1 MMKKYILFAFLLF
14 LSGCGISE
22 DCIKNAGNP
31 VTKEF
36 VISDF
41 DKIRIHA
48 GISLVVKEGQDFKVI
63 IQSGTNI
70 IDNIEVNKEGDFL
83 VIKDNSTCN
92 WTRDFKAAIIYVT
105 APNISEIHSKTE
117 QDIYSDGTLT
127 FPILRLFAL
136 NEAEAGTGDFY
147 FNINNAQTVIESN
160 HVSNFYISGNTAE
173 LLCNFYFGT
182 GKFYGENF
190 ICQNIKIFQRGS
202 NDMILKPM
210 QSISGK
216 ILNTGNVILK
226 NNPPIINVE
235 QLFSGHLIMN

>member
-1 MMKKYILFAFLLF
+1 MMKKYILFVFVLI

-22 DCIKNAGNP
+22 DCVKNAGNP
-31 VTKEF
+31 MTKEF
-36 VISDF
+36 VISNF
-41 DKIRIHA
+41 DKIRVHA
-48 GISLVVKEGQDFKVI
+48 GIALVVKEGPDFKVT

-70 IDNIEVNKEGDFL
+70 IGNIEINKEGDFL
-83 VIKDNSTCN
+83 VAKDNSTCN
-92 WTRDFKAAIIYVT
+92 WTRDFIAATVYVT
-105 APNISEIHSKTE
+105 APNIIEIHSKTE

-136 NEAEAGTGDFY
+136 NEDEAGTGDFY
-147 FNINNAQTVIESN
+147 FNINNGQTVIESN
-160 HVSNFYISGNTAE
+160 HVSNFNISGNTAE

-182 GKFYGENF
+182 GKFNGENF

-202 NDMILKPM
+202 NDMILKPI

-226 NNPPIINVE
+226 NNPPIIDVQ
-235 QLFSGHLIMN
+235 QLFSGHLILN

>member
-1 MMKKYILFAFLLF
+1 MMKKYILFVFVLL
-14 LSGCGISE
+14 LSSCGISE

-31 VTKEF
+31 VTKEI

-41 DKIRIHA
+41 DKIRVHA
-48 GISLVVKEGQDFKVI
+48 GISLVLKEGPDFKVT
-63 IQSGTNI
+63 IQSVKNI
-70 IDNIEVNKEGDFL
+70 IDNIEVNKQGDFL
-83 VIKDNSTCN
+83 VVKDNSTCN
-92 WTRDFKAAIIYVT
+92 WTRDFKAATVYVT
-105 APNISEIHSKTE
+105 APNITEIHSKTE
-117 QDIYSDGTLT
+117 QDIYSDGTLNYPT
-127 FPILRLFAL
+127 LRLFSL

-160 HVSNFYISGNTAE
+160 HVSNFYISGNTSE

-202 NDMILKPM
+202 NDMILKPI

-235 QLFSGHLIMN
+235 QLFSGHLILN

>member
-1 MMKKYILFAFLLF
+1 MMKKYILFVFVLL
-14 LSGCGISE
+14 LSSCGISE

-31 VTKEF
+31 VTKEI

-41 DKIRIHA
+41 DKIRVHA
-48 GISLVVKEGQDFKVI
+48 GISLVVEEGPNFKVT
-63 IQSGTNI
+63 IQSGKNI
-70 IDNIEVNKEGDFL
+70 IDNIEINKQGDFL
-83 VIKDNSTCN
+83 VVKDNSTCN
-92 WTRDFKAAIIYVT
+92 WTRDFKAATVYVT
-105 APNISEIHSKTE
+105 APNITEIHSKTE
-117 QDIYSDGTLT
+117 QDIFSDGTLT
-127 FPILRLFAL
+127 YPTLRLFAL

-147 FNINNAQTVIESN
+147 FNINNGQTVIESN
-160 HVSNFYISGNTAE
+160 HVSNFYISGNTSE

-202 NDMILKPM
+202 NDMILKPI

>member
-1 MMKKYILFAFLLF
+1 MMKKYILLAFVLF

-22 DCIKNAGNP
+22 DCIKNSGDA
-31 VTKEF
+31 VTKEYA
-36 VISDF
+36 ISDF
-41 DKIRIHA
+41 DKIRVHS
-48 GISLVVKEGQDFKVI
+48 GISLVVKEGSDFKVI

-70 IDNIEVNKEGDFL
+70 IGNIEVNKQGDFL
-83 VIKDNSTCN
+83 DIKDNSTCN
-92 WTRDFKAAIIYVT
+92 WTRDFKAATVFVT
-105 APNISEIHSKTE
+105 APNISEIQSKTE
-117 QDIYSDGTLT
+117 QDILSDGTLT

-136 NEAEAGTGDFY
+136 NEDEAGTGDFY
-147 FNINNAQTVIESN
+147 FNINNGQTVIESN

-202 NDMILKPM
+202 NDMILKPI

-226 NNPPIINVE
+226 NNPPVINVE
-235 QLFSGHLIMN
+235 QLFSGYLIMN

>member
-1 MMKKYILFAFLLF
+1 MKKYILFVFVLL
-14 LSGCGISE
+14 LSSCGISE
-22 DCIKNAGNP
+22 DCIKDAGNL
-31 VTKEF
+31 VTKEI

-41 DKIRIHA
+41 DKIRLHT
-48 GISLVVKEGQDFKVI
+48 GISLVLKEGPNFKVT

-70 IDNIEVNKEGDFL
+70 IDNIEINKQGDFL
-83 VIKDNSTCN
+83 VVKDNSTCN
-92 WTRDFKAAIIYVT
+92 WTRDFKAATVYVT
-105 APNISEIHSKTE
+105 APNITEIHSKTE
-117 QDIYSDGTLT
+117 QDIFSDGTLT
-127 FPILRLFAL
+127 YPTLRLFAL

-147 FNINNAQTVIESN
+147 FNINNGQTVIESN
-160 HVSNFYISGNTAE
+160 HVSNFYISGNTSE

-202 NDMILKPM
+202 NDMILKPI

-235 QLFSGHLIMN
+235 QLFSGHLILN

>member
-1 MMKKYILFAFLLF
+1 MMKKYILFVFVLI

-36 VISDF
+36 DISNF
-41 DKIRIHA
+41 DKIRVHA
-48 GISLVVKEGQDFKVI
+48 GIALVVKEGPNFKVI
-63 IQSGTNI
+63 MQSNSNVIG
-70 IDNIEVNKEGDFL
+70 NIELKKEGDFL
-83 VIKDNSTCN
+83 IVKDNSTCN
-92 WTRDFKAAIIYVT
+92 WTRDFKAATVYVT
-105 APNISEIHSKTE
+105 VPNIIEIHSKTE

-136 NEAEAGTGDFY
+136 NEDEAGTGDFY
-147 FNINNAQTVIESN
+147 FNINNTQTVIESN

-182 GKFYGENF
+182 GKFNGENF
-190 ICQNIKIFQRGS
+190 TCQNIKFFQRGS
-202 NDMILKPM
+202 NDMILKPI

-226 NNPPIINVE
+226 NNPPNIDVQ
-235 QLFSGHLIMN
+235 QLFSGHLILN

>member
-31 VTKEF
+31 VTKEIA
-36 VISDF
+36 ISDF

-48 GISLVVKEGQDFKVI
+48 GISLVVKEGPDFKVT

-83 VIKDNSTCN
+83 VLKDNSTCN
-92 WTRDFKAAIIYVT
+92 WTRDFKAATVFVT
-105 APNISEIHSKTE
+105 APNIIEIHSKTE
-117 QDIYSDGTLT
+117 QDIFSDGTLT
-127 FPILRLFAL
+127 FPILRLLAI
-136 NEAEAGTGDFY
+136 NDDEAGTGDFHI
-147 FNINNAQTVIESN
+147 NINNGQTVIESN
-160 HVSNFYISGNTAE
+160 HVSNFYINGSCTE

-202 NDMILKPM
+202 NDMILKPI

-235 QLFSGHLIMN
+235 QLFSGHLILN

>member
-1 MMKKYILFAFLLF
+1 MMKKYILFVFVLI

-22 DCIKNAGNP
+22 DCVKNAGNP
-31 VTKEF
+31 MTKEF
-36 VISDF
+36 VISNF
-41 DKIRIHA
+41 DKIRVHA
-48 GISLVVKEGQDFKVI
+48 GIALVVKEGPDFKVT

-70 IDNIEVNKEGDFL
+70 IVNIEINKEGDYL
-83 VIKDNSTCN
+83 VAKDNSTCN
-92 WTRDFKAAIIYVT
+92 WTRDFKAATVYVT
-105 APNISEIHSKTE
+105 APNIIEIHSKTE

-136 NEAEAGTGDFY
+136 NEDEAGTGDFY
-147 FNINNAQTVIESN
+147 FNINNGQTVIESN
-160 HVSNFYISGNTAE
+160 HVSNFNISGNTAE

-182 GKFYGENF
+182 GKFNGENF

-202 NDMILKPM
+202 NDMILKPI

-226 NNPPIINVE
+226 NNPPIIDVQ
-235 QLFSGHLIMN
+235 QLFSGHLILN

>member
-1 MMKKYILFAFLLF
+1 MIKKYILFAFLLF

-31 VTKEF
+31 VIKEYA
-36 VISDF
+36 ISDF
-41 DKIRIHA
+41 NKIRVHS
-48 GISLVVKEGQDFKVI
+48 GISLVVKEASDFKVN
-63 IQSGTNI
+63 IQSGTNLI
-70 IDNIEVNKEGDFL
+70 GNIEVTKQGDFL
-83 VIKDNSTCN
+83 VVKDNSTCN
-92 WTRDFKAAIIYVT
+92 WTRDFKAATVFVT

-127 FPILRLFAL
+127 YPILRLFAL
-136 NEAEAGTGDFY
+136 NEDEAGTGDFY
-147 FNINNAQTVIESN
+147 FNVNNAQTVIESN
-160 HVSNFYISGNTAE
+160 HVSNSTISGNTAE

-190 ICQNIKIFQRGS
+190 SCQNIKIFQRGS
-202 NDMILKPM
+202 NDMILKPI

-235 QLFSGHLIMN
+235 QLFSGHLILN

>member
-1 MMKKYILFAFLLF
+1 MMKKYILFVFVLL
-14 LSGCGISE
+14 LSSCGISE

-31 VTKEF
+31 VTKEMA
-36 VISDF
+36 ISDF
-41 DKIRIHA
+41 DKIRVHA
-48 GISLVVKEGQDFKVI
+48 GISLVVKEGPDFKVT

-70 IDNIEVNKEGDFL
+70 IDNIEVNKQGDFL
-83 VIKDNSTCN
+83 DIKDNSTCN
-92 WTRDFKAAIIYVT
+92 WTRDFKAATIYVT

-127 FPILRLFAL
+127 YPILRLFAL

-202 NDMILKPM
+202 NDMILKPI

-235 QLFSGHLIMN
+235 QLFSGHLILN

>member
-1 MMKKYILFAFLLF
+1 MMKKYILFVFVLI

-22 DCIKNAGNP
+22 DCVKNAGNP
-31 VTKEF
+31 MTKEF
-36 VISDF
+36 VISNF
-41 DKIRIHA
+41 DKIRVHA
-48 GISLVVKEGQDFKVI
+48 GIALVVKEGPDFKVT

-70 IDNIEVNKEGDFL
+70 IGNIEINKEGDFL
-83 VIKDNSTCN
+83 VAKDNSTCN
-92 WTRDFKAAIIYVT
+92 WTRDFKAATVYVT
-105 APNISEIHSKTE
+105 APNIIEIHSKTE

-136 NEAEAGTGDFY
+136 NEDEAGTGDFY
-147 FNINNAQTVIESN
+147 FNINNGQTVIESN
-160 HVSNFYISGNTAE
+160 HVSNFNISGNTAE

-182 GKFYGENF
+182 GKFNGENF

-202 NDMILKPM
+202 NDMILKPI

-226 NNPPIINVE
+226 NNPPIIDVQ
-235 QLFSGHLIMN
+235 QLFSGHLILN

>member
-1 MMKKYILFAFLLF
+1 MMKKYILFVFVLL
-14 LSGCGISE
+14 LSSCGISE

-31 VTKEF
+31 VTKEI

-41 DKIRIHA
+41 DKIRVHT
-48 GISLVVKEGQDFKVI
+48 GISLVLKEGPDFKVT

-70 IDNIEVNKEGDFL
+70 IDNIEINKQGDFL
-83 VIKDNSTCN
+83 VVKDNSTCN
-92 WTRDFKAAIIYVT
+92 WTRDFKAATVYVT
-105 APNISEIHSKTE
+105 APNITEIHSKTE
-117 QDIYSDGTLT
+117 QDIYSDGTLNYPT
-127 FPILRLFAL
+127 LRLFAL
-136 NEAEAGTGDFY
+136 NEDEAGTGDFY
-147 FNINNAQTVIESN
+147 FSINNAQTVIESN
-160 HVSNFYISGNTAE
+160 HVSNFYISGNTSE

-202 NDMILKPM
+202 NDMILKPI

-235 QLFSGHLIMN
+235 QLFSGHLILN

>member
-1 MMKKYILFAFLLF
+1 MMKKYVLVVFVLIL
-14 LSGCGISE
+14 SSCGISE

-31 VTKEF
+31 VTKEYA
-36 VISDF
+36 ISDF
-41 DKIRIHA
+41 DKIRVHS
-48 GISLVVKEGQDFKVI
+48 GISLVVKEGPDFKVT
-63 IQSGTNI
+63 IQSGTYI
-70 IDNIEVNKEGDFL
+70 IDNIEVNKQGDFL
-83 VIKDNSTCN
+83 DIKDNSTCN
-92 WTRDFKAAIIYVT
+92 WTRDFKAATIYVT
-105 APNISEIHSKTE
+105 APNITEIHSKTE

-160 HVSNFYISGNTAE
+160 HVSNFTISGNTAE

-182 GKFYGENF
+182 GKFKGENF

-202 NDMILKPM
+202 NDMILKPI

>member
-1 MMKKYILFAFLLF
+1 MIKKYILLVFVLF

-31 VTKEF
+31 VSKEF
-36 VISDF
+36 AIADF
-41 DKIRIHA
+41 DKIRVHS
-48 GISLVVKEGQDFKVI
+48 GISLVVKEGPNFKVI
-63 IQSGTNI
+63 IQSGSNI
-70 IDNIEVNKEGDFL
+70 IDNIEATKQGDFL
-83 VIKDNSTCN
+83 VVKDNSTCN
-92 WTRDFKAAIIYVT
+92 WTRDFKAATVFVT

-117 QDIYSDGTLT
+117 QDIFSDGTLT

-136 NEAEAGTGDFY
+136 NEDEAGTGDFY

-160 HVSNFYISGNTAE
+160 HVSNFTISGNTSE

-202 NDMILKPM
+202 NDMILKPIE
-210 QSISGK
+210 SISGK